1 MPGPAPAPVT
11 LSQAERDGLE
21 QLLRRPSTPQQ
32 IALRARI
39 VLACDDGLNNSDIAG
54 LLGVSRQMVI
64 HWRSRWIGLSAASL
78 GDLPLQDRLSDAERS
93 GRPCEIT
100 AEARCQIQAL
110 ACEAPSQSGRPIS
123 QWTSREIADE
133 IVRRGILARISR
145 RHAAR
150 LLKKPI

>member
-11 LSQAERDGLE
+11 LSTAERDGLE
-21 QLLRRPSTPQQ
+21 HLVRRPSTPQQ

-39 VLACDDGLNNSDIAG
+39 VLSCDEGFNNSDIAAR
-54 LLGVSRQMVI
+54 LGVSRPMVS
-64 HWRSRWIGLSAASL
+64 HWRRRWIGLSAASL
-78 GDLPLQDRLSDAERS
+78 DDLPLEERLSDSERS
-93 GRPCEIT
+93 GRPCAIT

-110 ACEAPSQSGRPIS
+110 ACEAPAQSGRPIS
-123 QWTSREIADE
+123 QWTGREIADE
-133 IVRRGILARISR
+133 IVRRGILGRISR